1 MKTPFRPQLRRF
13 AAIGLL
19 ALTGTLTACDKVLI
33 GPERPNTP
41 EQNFEYLWQTFDRL
55 YGTFEVKHIDWQ
67 ARHDEFRPQ
76 VTPATTDAELLAI
89 MARMLDPLD
98 DNHIFIR
105 PLEGSGAPNYNG
117 GILGRR
123 AFDDYDKAVAARYL
137 TQRHTYGN
145 DMVYGWL
152 TPEVG
157 YLNLL
162 AFDNNLDYYP
172 KAMDTVL
179 GELKGAKGIV
189 VEMREND
196 GGEDRVAQY
205 IANRFASERHLAFTS
220 RVRNGPRHSDFGPEL
235 RFYTEPAGSF
245 QYTKPVVLLQ
255 RRATFSSGETF
266 VLAMKQNRNVLT
278 VGDSTGGG
286 FSDAVRHE
294 LPNGWNI
301 RVPIADVRAADGR
314 NYESIGLAPDFLV
327 KNTRQE
333 LTAGRDRA
341 LEKAIQLLR

>member
-1 MKTPFRPQLRRF
+1 MKRF
-13 AAIGLL
+13 LKQFFHQRL
-19 ALTGTLTACDKVLI
+19 ALLVLPLVATLGACEQELV
-33 GPERPNTP
+33 GPETPSTP

-55 YGTFEVKHIDWQ
+55 YGAFEVKRVNWQ
-67 ARHDEFRPQ
+67 ALHDEYRPQ
-76 VTPATTDAELLAI
+76 VTLATTDRELVAI
-89 MARMLDPLD
+89 MSKLLDHLD

-105 PLEGSGAPNYNG
+105 PLQASGAPNYNG

-123 AFDDYDKAVAARYL
+123 SFEDYDKAVAERYL
-137 TQRHTYGN
+137 VTRKTYGN
-145 DMVYGWL
+145 DMIYGWL

-162 AFDNNLDYYP
+162 AFDNDFGYYA

-179 GELKGAKGIV
+179 GELKEAKGIV

-205 IANRFASERHLAFTS
+205 IANRFASARHLSFTS
-220 RVRNGPRHSDFGPEL
+220 RVRNGPRHTDFGPEL
-235 RFYTEPAGSF
+235 RFYTEPQGSF
-245 QYTKPVVLLQ
+245 QYTKPVVVLQ

-266 VLAMKQNRNVLT
+266 VLAMKQNQNVVT

-301 RVPIADVRAADGR
+301 RVPIADVRAADGKS
-314 NYESIGLAPDFLV
+314 YESIGLAPDRLV
-327 KNTRQE
+327 KNTQQA
-333 LTAGRDRA
+333 LASGHDQA
-341 LEKAIQLLR
+341 LETALQLLP